1 MDTYSHFLL
10 EVIMASAIREFS
22 DTFEEFKRQFP
33 RHPLIEEL
41 RGRISRGKY
50 PDEQWLKIHT
60 KKMKD
65 LMAPVWLRHGCTG

>member
-1 MDTYSHFLL
+1 MASYSHFLL
-10 EVIMASAIREFS
+10 EVVMASAFQEFS
-22 DTFEEFKRQFP
+22 DTFAEFKSRFP

-50 PDEQWLKIHT
+50 PDEKWLKIHT

-65 LMAPVWLRHGCTG
+65 LMAPVWLRHH